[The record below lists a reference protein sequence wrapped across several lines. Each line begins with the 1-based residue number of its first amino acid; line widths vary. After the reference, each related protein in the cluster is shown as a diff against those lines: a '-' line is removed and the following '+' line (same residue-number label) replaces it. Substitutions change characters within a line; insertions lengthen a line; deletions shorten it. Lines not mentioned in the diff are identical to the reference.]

1 MKRPTDRQL
10 SYLLRLIDGHERKGT
25 LPGLLSEVAPEFSG
39 RPEDFRVWAANRDKV
54 RVSDLITAL
63 ERALGK
69 MKTLRPEEANAGL
82 EKALSGLVSAY
93 KRKGGRGYYR
103 RD

>member
-10 SYLLRLIDGHERKGT
+10 AYLLRLIDGYERRGT
-25 LPGLLSEVAPEFSG
+25 LASVLPEAAPEFSG
-39 RPEDFRVWAANRDKV
+39 PPGDFRVWAANRDKV
-54 RVSDLITAL
+54 RVSDLITTL
-63 ERALGK
+63 ERHLGK
-69 MKTLRPEEANAGL
+69 VKTLRPEEATGGL

-103 RD
+103 RG